1 MERFRLNVLGERI
14 NPGFKSTRALFDNED
29 FAGIQALAVKQ
40 VEAGAFAL
48 NVNVGPRAK
57 SDPAFMAE
65 VIRAIQAVVSV
76 PLSFDFPG
84 VEVQEVCLKSYDLEK
99 ARGELP
105 IINSIAETRWELTD
119 LLRIRPFRVIL
130 MGTERLEDGVATPNR
145 TGAEIAATARRASLR
160 LVREHG
166 MKISDVFVDI
176 SVSALIAD
184 TTGLTR
190 ATLDG
195 IRLIGSDPD
204 LRGIN
209 ISGGLSNIGQQ
220 LPVKAADGSDLKEH
234 LECAF
239 LTLAVPC
246 GMNTVLGTPWRNYR
260 PLAED
265 NLVMETFKGFLDLSG
280 SKALRQVRRF
290 YTA

>member
-1 MERFRLNVLGERI
+1 MQNFQLNILGERI

-29 FAGIQALAVKQ
+29 FAGIQALAIKQ

-48 NVNVGPRAK
+48 NVNVGTRAK
-57 SDPAFMAE
+57 SDPQFMAE

-84 VEVQEVCLKSYDLEK
+84 ADVQEVCLKAYDQEK
-99 ARGELP
+99 AGGQMP
-105 IINSIAETRWELTD
+105 IINSIAETRWD
-119 LLRIRPFRVIL
+119 LLDLRKIRPFKVIL
-130 MGTERLEDGVATPNR
+130 MGTERLEDGVAKPNK
-145 TGAEIAATARRASLR
+145 TGEEIAATAKRATRRM
-160 LVREHG
+160 VRDHG
-166 MKISDVFVDI
+166 MNVSDVYVDI

-184 TTGLTR
+184 TTGMTR

-204 LRGIN
+204 LKGIN

-220 LPVKAADGSDLKEH
+220 LPVNAADGSNLKEQ
-234 LECAF
+234 LEFAF
-239 LTLAVPC
+239 LTLAVPY
-246 GMNTVLGTPWRNYR
+246 GMNTVLGTPWRGYK
-260 PLAED
+260 PLDED
-265 NLVMETFKGFLDLSG
+265 NFVLNTLKDFIELTG

-290 YTA
+290 YKA

>member
-1 MERFRLNVLGERI
+1 MNTFKLKVLGERI

-48 NVNVGPRAK
+48 NVNVGTRAK
-57 SDPAFMAE
+57 SDPQFMAE

-76 PLSFDFPG
+76 PLSFDFPSA
-84 VEVQEVCLKSYDLEK
+84 EVQEICLKSYDQEK
-99 ARGELP
+99 AGGQLP
-105 IINSIAETRWELTD
+105 IINSIAETRWDLMD

-130 MGTERLEDGVATPNR
+130 MGTERLEDGVAKPNR
-145 TGAEIAATARRASLR
+145 SGEEIAATAKRAARR
-160 LVREHG
+160 LVHDHG
-166 MKISDVFVDI
+166 LKLSDVFVDI
-176 SVSALIAD
+176 SVSAMIAD

-190 ATLDG
+190 ATLEG
-195 IRLIGSDPD
+195 IRMIGSDPE
-204 LRGIN
+204 LKGIN

-220 LPVKAADGSDLKEH
+220 LPPKAADGSDLKEQ

-239 LTLAVPC
+239 LTAAVPC

-260 PLAED
+260 PLAAD
-265 NLVMETFKGFLDLSG
+265 NFVLETFTGFLDLTG

-290 YTA
+290 YAS

>member
-1 MERFRLNVLGERI
+1 MNKFRLNVLGERI

-48 NVNVGPRAK
+48 NVNVGTRAK
-57 SDPAFMAE
+57 SDPQFMAE
-65 VIRAIQAVVSV
+65 VIRSIQAVVSV
-76 PLSFDFPG
+76 PLSFDFPSA
-84 VEVQEVCLKSYDLEK
+84 EVQEVCLKSYDQEK
-99 ARGELP
+99 AGGQLP
-105 IINSIAETRWELTD
+105 IINSIAETRWDLMD

-130 MGTERLEDGVATPNR
+130 MGTERLEDGVAKPNR
-145 TGAEIAATARRASLR
+145 SGEEIAATARRSARR
-160 LVREHG
+160 LVADHG
-166 MKISDVFVDI
+166 LRISDIFVDI

-184 TTGLTR
+184 TTGMTR

-195 IRLIGSDPD
+195 IRMIGSDPE
-204 LRGIN
+204 LKGIN

-220 LPVKAADGSDLKEH
+220 LPPKAADGSDLKEQ

-239 LTLAVPC
+239 LTMAVPF
-246 GMNTVLGTPWRNYR
+246 GMNTVLGTPWRNYQSL
-260 PLAED
+260 PAD
-265 NLVMETFKGFLDLSG
+265 NFVLQTFTGFIELDG

>member
-1 MERFRLNVLGERI
+1 MQGFKLNILGERI

-48 NVNVGPRAK
+48 NVNVGSRALHD
-57 SDPAFMAE
+57 SQFMVE

-76 PLSFDFPG
+76 PLSFDFPNA
-84 VEVQEVCLKSYDLEK
+84 EVQEVCLKAYDQEK
-99 ARGELP
+99 AGGELP
-105 IINSIAETRWELTD
+105 IINSIAETRWDLVEL
-119 LLRIRPFRVIL
+119 LKIRPFRVIL
-130 MGTERLEDGVATPNR
+130 MSTERLEDGVAKPNR
-145 TGAEIAATARRASLR
+145 NGAEIAATAKRATLR

-166 MKISDVFVDI
+166 LKVSDVFVDI

-184 TTGLTR
+184 TTGMTR

-195 IRLIGSDPD
+195 IRLIGSDPE
-204 LRGIN
+204 LKGIN

-220 LPVKAADGSDLKEH
+220 MPVNAADGSNLKEQ
-234 LECAF
+234 LEFAF
-239 LTLAVPC
+239 LTLAAPY
-246 GMNTVLGTPWRNYR
+246 GMNTVLGTPWRGYKPLEPDNYV
-260 PLAED
+260 LQTLKEFIE
-265 NLVMETFKGFLDLSG
+265 LTGG
-280 SKALRQVRRF
+280 KALRQVRRF